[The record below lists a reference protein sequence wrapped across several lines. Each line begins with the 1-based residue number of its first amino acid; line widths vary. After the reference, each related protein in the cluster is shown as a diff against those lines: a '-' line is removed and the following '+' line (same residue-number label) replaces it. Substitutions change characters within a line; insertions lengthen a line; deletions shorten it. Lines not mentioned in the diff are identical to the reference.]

1 MTRMLQAL
9 AIALLFAAVPTAGA
23 DELIIEKLEAAKVQM
38 PSRGMT
44 MERVQDRFGAPQSRS
59 PRSATRR
66 SRAGNTRI
74 SSSFS
79 SIATWSIAWKDAIGH
94 LAPRPEHRFHRLSLS
109 RVPASPGPCFT
120 LRGAP

>member
-44 MERVQDRFGAPQSRS
+44 MERVQDRFGAPQSRVA
-59 PRSATRR
+59 PVGDPPITRWEYPDFVVIFEHR
-66 SRAGNTRI
+66 HVVHSVERR
-74 SSSFS
+74 
-79 SIATWSIAWKDAIGH
+79 DRP
-94 LAPRPEHRFHRLSLS
+94 PRP
-109 RVPASPGPCFT
+109 AT
-120 LRGAP
+120 